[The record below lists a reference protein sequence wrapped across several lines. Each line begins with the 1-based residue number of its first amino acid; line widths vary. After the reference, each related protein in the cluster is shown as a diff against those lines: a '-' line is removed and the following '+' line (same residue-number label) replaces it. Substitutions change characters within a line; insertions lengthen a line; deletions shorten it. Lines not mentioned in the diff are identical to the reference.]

1 MSEAN
6 KQVIKILMI
15 DDHPMIIEGYQN
27 TLLFTKKEHQELK
40 IDIANNCDEAIKFM
54 EKSIDNELP
63 YDVLFFDISLPP
75 SSDGKFNSGEDLAV
89 HAREILPK
97 SKIVILTMFNE
108 SYRIHNIIKTIN
120 PEGFLIKSD
129 LTSSELSSAFQAV
142 LNNPPFYSGTVN
154 SYLRKTITSDIVID
168 EKNRK
173 ILYLLSQGIKTKN
186 LASHLDMSQSAIEK
200 RKKQLKEL
208 FDVTDG
214 EDETLL
220 EKARGNG
227 FI

>member
-1 MSEAN
+1 MTES
-6 KQVIKILMI
+6 IKILMI

-40 IDIANNCDEAIKFM
+40 IDIANNCDEAVNLIN
-54 EKSIDNELP
+54 KSVNQIP
-63 YDVLFFDISLPP
+63 YDVLFVDISLPP
-75 SSDGKFNSGEDLAV
+75 SSDGVMSSGEDLAEY
-89 HAREILPK
+89 ARSVLPK
-97 SKIVILTMFNE
+97 AKIVVLTMFNE
-108 SYRIHNIIKTIN
+108 SFRIHNIIKTID

-129 LTSSELSSAFQAV
+129 LTSSELASAFQAV

-154 SYLRKTITSDIVID
+154 QHIRKSLTTNIVID

-186 LASHLDMSQSAIEK
+186 LAQHLDISLSAIEK
-200 RKKQLKEL
+200 RKKHLREI
-208 FDVTDG
+208 FEVEDG
-214 EDETLL
+214 QDETLIN
-220 EKARGNG
+220 EARKTG